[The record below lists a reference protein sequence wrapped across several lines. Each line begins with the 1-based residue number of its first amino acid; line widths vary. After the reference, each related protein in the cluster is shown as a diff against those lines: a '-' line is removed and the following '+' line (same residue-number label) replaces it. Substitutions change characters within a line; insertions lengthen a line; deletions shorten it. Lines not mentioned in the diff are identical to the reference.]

1 MLLDYDFLLLLND
14 ESGNPTRYYYL
25 LQDFEK
31 DFVASEVAQNKA
43 RQFVK
48 EIIGREK
55 ASKTKNST
63 IEISNTKASAIKNE
77 TIGSG
82 DLKKAC
88 EKIKSGLPFGIISA
102 FKPFKDAFYRDFNN
116 NEQKLLIGAA
126 KSGCIQSS
134 TDKLAQLKTRL
145 IYWQD
150 KSVKVDWDKPI
161 GIKDFFKGNNY
172 LYRRLCF
179 LLGKHF
185 MDRFLKNNAKAS
197 VKDFISSK
205 EFVAK
210 YRYTPKQN
218 TERAKKLQSYLEN
231 KRDFIGFVQTINSL
245 KDNPQDPFLPNEETS
260 FLVFANEPT
269 IVFNLR
275 DYLLVLAQIFNQQAI
290 CYCESKCPI
299 ELINASPSKDFNKT
313 QDSFSDIKFSTPNQ
327 LEQSLNALKNK
338 LSAFFSKHHDKHNGM
353 EFNEMAKTQI
363 EALYMPQSSDG
374 FDDFREHLEDSIKS
388 FIRAKKNCY
397 GFPKIFDVADI
408 EQEEREVIEW
418 REKNRASKQSYKQNL
433 QINKIANDLKRDKAV
448 DKRAI
453 LSVID
458 ADIERGFIPP
468 KDLLKQLEKI
478 SASLSKD
485 IVIAIKQV
493 EKLELNYVL
502 IDNIQHN
509 TLDDTLDFTF
519 IVGDSLSVQSLYV
532 TFHLVIDMDRPMSEQ
547 FLNHIGKLGSFE
559 SRERALE
566 WVRLTQAKLIVETP
580 REALK
585 NAQLSQIEE
594 ILTGCIFN
602 GAYRFQNNLKGNRH
616 GNFKQNSHPNKEEQ
630 AMPKR

>member
-25 LQDFEK
+25 LQDLEK
-31 DFVASEVAQNKA
+31 DFVASKVAQNKA
-43 RQFVK
+43 KRFVK
-48 EIIGREK
+48 EIIGSEK
-55 ASKTKNST
+55 ASKTKNSA
-63 IEISNTKASAIKNE
+63 IEVSNTKASAVKNE
-77 TIGSG
+77 TTKSG
-82 DLKKAC
+82 DLKKVC
-88 EKIKSGLPFGIISA
+88 EKIKSALPFGIISA
-102 FKPFKDAFYRDFNN
+102 FKPFKDAFYRDFND

-134 TDKLAQLKTRL
+134 ADKLAQLKTRL

-161 GIKDFFKGNNY
+161 LIKDFFKGNNY

-197 VKDFISSK
+197 VKDFMSSK

-231 KRDFIGFVQTINSL
+231 KRNFIGFVQALNSL
-245 KDNPQDPFLPNEETS
+245 KDSPQDPFLPNEETS

-299 ELINASPSKDFNKT
+299 ELINASPGKDFNKT

-327 LEQSLNALKNK
+327 LEQSLNDLKNK

-353 EFNEMAKTQI
+353 EFNEIAKTQI
-363 EALYMPQSSDG
+363 EALYLPQSSDD
-374 FDDFREHLEDSIKS
+374 FDDLRKDLEDSVKS
-388 FIRAKKNCY
+388 FIRAKKNRY
-397 GFPKIFDVADI
+397 GFPRIFDVADI
-408 EQEEREVIEW
+408 EQKEREVIEW
-418 REKNRASKQSYKQNL
+418 REKERASKQSYKQNL
-433 QINKIANDLKRDKAV
+433 QINKIANDLKRDKV
-448 DKRAI
+448 VNKRTI

-458 ADIERGFIPP
+458 ADMERGFILP

-493 EKLELNYVL
+493 EKLELNYAL

-509 TLDDTLDFTF
+509 TLDDTLNFTF
-519 IVGDSLSVQSLYV
+519 IIGDSLSVQSLYV
-532 TFHLVIDMDRPMSEQ
+532 TFDLVIDMDRPMSEQ
-547 FLNHIGKLGSFE
+547 FLNHIGELGSFE

-566 WVRLTQAKLIVETP
+566 WVRLSQTKLIIEVP

-616 GNFKQNSHPNKEEQ
+616 GNFK
-630 AMPKR
+630 

>member
-14 ESGNPTRYYYL
+14 ESGNLTRYYYL

-31 DFVASEVAQNKA
+31 DFVASEVAQNRAK
-43 RQFVK
+43 RFVK

-55 ASKTKNST
+55 ASKIKNSA
-63 IEISNTKASAIKNE
+63 IKVSNTKASAIESK
-77 TIGSG
+77 TIGSY
-82 DLKKAC
+82 DLKKVC
-88 EKIKSGLPFGIISA
+88 EKIKSALPFGIISA
-102 FKPFKDAFYRDFNN
+102 FKPFKDAFYRDFSN

-134 TDKLAQLKTRL
+134 ADKLAQLKTRL

-161 GIKDFFKGNNY
+161 LIKDFFKGNNY

-197 VKDFISSK
+197 VKDFMSSK

-231 KRDFIGFVQTINSL
+231 KRDFIGFVQTLNSL

-290 CYCESKCPI
+290 YYCESKCPI
-299 ELINASPSKDFNKT
+299 ELINASPGNDFNKT

-338 LSAFFSKHHDKHNGM
+338 LSAFFSKHPDKHNGM

-363 EALYMPQSSDG
+363 EALCMPQSSDG

-388 FIRAKKNCY
+388 FIRAKKNRY

-433 QINKIANDLKRDKAV
+433 QINKIASDLKRDKVV
-448 DKRAI
+448 DKRTI

-458 ADIERGFIPP
+458 ADMERGSIPP

-493 EKLELNYVL
+493 EKLELSYAL

-509 TLDDTLDFTF
+509 TLDDTLNFTF

-532 TFHLVIDMDRPMSEQ
+532 TFHLVIDMDRPISEQ
-547 FLNHIGKLGSFE
+547 FLNHIGELGSFE

-566 WVRLTQAKLIVETP
+566 WVRLSQTKLIIEAP

-585 NAQLSQIEE
+585 NAELSQIEE

-616 GNFKQNSHPNKEEQ
+616 GNFK
-630 AMPKR
+630 

>member
-31 DFVASEVAQNKA
+31 DFVASEVAQNRAK
-43 RQFVK
+43 QFVK

-55 ASKTKNST
+55 ASKTKNSAL
-63 IEISNTKASAIKNE
+63 EVSNTKASAIKNE
-77 TIGSG
+77 TTKSG
-82 DLKKAC
+82 DLKKVC

-102 FKPFKDAFYRDFNN
+102 FKPFKDAFYRDFSN

-126 KSGCIQSS
+126 KSGCIQSNA
-134 TDKLAQLKTRL
+134 DKLAQLKTRL
-145 IYWQD
+145 LYWQD

-161 GIKDFFKGNNY
+161 LIKDFFKGDNY

-231 KRDFIGFVQTINSL
+231 KRDFIGFVQTLNSL
-245 KDNPQDPFLPNEETS
+245 KDNPQDPFLPNEEIS

-299 ELINASPSKDFNKT
+299 ELINASPGKDFDKT

-327 LEQSLNALKNK
+327 LEQSLNALRNK
-338 LSAFFSKHHDKHNGM
+338 LSAFFSKHPDKHNGM
-353 EFNEMAKTQI
+353 EFNEIAKTQI

-388 FIRAKKNCY
+388 FIRAKKNRY

-408 EQEEREVIEW
+408 EQEERKVIEW
-418 REKNRASKQSYKQNL
+418 REKKRTSKQSYKQNL
-433 QINKIANDLKRDKAV
+433 QINKIANDLKRNKVV
-448 DKRAI
+448 DKRTI

-458 ADIERGFIPP
+458 ADIEHGFIPP
-468 KDLLKQLEKI
+468 KEILLKQLEKI

-493 EKLELNYVL
+493 EKLELNYAL

-519 IVGDSLSVQSLYV
+519 IIGDSLSVQSLYV

-547 FLNHIGKLGSFE
+547 FLNHIGELGSFE

-566 WVRLTQAKLIVETP
+566 CVRLTQAKLIVEAP

-585 NAQLSQIEE
+585 NAELSQIEE

-602 GAYRFQNNLKGNRH
+602 GAYRLQNDLKGNRH
-616 GNFKQNSHPNKEEQ
+616 GNFK
-630 AMPKR
+630 

>member
-31 DFVASEVAQNKA
+31 DFVAREVAQNRTK
-43 RQFVK
+43 RFVK
-48 EIIGREK
+48 EIIGSEK
-55 ASKTKNST
+55 ASKTKNSAL
-63 IEISNTKASAIKNE
+63 EVSDTKTSAIENE
-77 TIGSG
+77 MTGSG
-82 DLKKAC
+82 DLKKVC
-88 EKIKSGLPFGIISA
+88 EKIKSALPFGIISA

-126 KSGCIQSS
+126 KSGCIQSRA
-134 TDKLAQLKTRL
+134 DKMAQLKTRL
-145 IYWQD
+145 LYWQD

-161 GIKDFFKGNNY
+161 GIKDFFKGNDY
-172 LYRRLCF
+172 LYRKFCS

-197 VKDFISSK
+197 VKDFMSSK
-205 EFVAK
+205 EFVSK

-218 TERAKKLQSYLEN
+218 TERAKKLQSYLES
-231 KRDFIGFVQTINSL
+231 KRDFIGFVQTLNSL
-245 KDNPQDPFLPNEETS
+245 KDNPQDPFLPHEETS

-290 CYCESKCPI
+290 CYCGSKGSI
-299 ELINASPSKDFNKT
+299 ELINASPGKEFNKT
-313 QDSFSDIKFSTPNQ
+313 QDSFLDIKFSTPNQ

-338 LSAFFSKHHDKHNGM
+338 LAAFFSKHPDTHNGM
-353 EFNEMAKTQI
+353 EFNEIAKTQI
-363 EALYMPQSSDG
+363 EAFYMPQSGGG

-388 FIRAKKNCY
+388 FIRAKQNRGY
-397 GFPKIFDVADI
+397 PKIFDVADI

-418 REKNRASKQSYKQNL
+418 REKERASKQSHKQNL
-433 QINKIANDLKRDKAV
+433 QIHKIANDLKRNKVV
-448 DKRAI
+448 DKKTI

-458 ADIERGFIPP
+458 ADVERGFIPP

-493 EKLELNYVL
+493 EKLELNYAL

-509 TLDDTLDFTF
+509 TLDDTLNFTF
-519 IVGDSLSVQSLYV
+519 IIGDSLSIQSLYV
-532 TFHLVIDMDRPMSEQ
+532 TFDLVIDIDRPMSEQ
-547 FLNHIGKLGSFE
+547 FLNHIGELGIFKS
-559 SRERALE
+559 SRKEALE
-566 WVRLTQAKLIVETP
+566 CVQLTETKLIIEAP

-602 GAYRFQNNLKGNRH
+602 GAYRFQNDLKGNR
-616 GNFKQNSHPNKEEQ
+616 
-630 AMPKR
+630 

>member
-31 DFVASEVAQNKA
+31 DFVASKVAQNGSK
-43 RQFVK
+43 RFVK

-55 ASKTKNST
+55 ASKTKSSA
-63 IEISNTKASAIKNE
+63 IKVSSTKASAIKNE

-102 FKPFKDAFYRDFNN
+102 FKPFKDAFYRDFNH

-134 TDKLAQLKTRL
+134 ADKLAQLKTRL

-161 GIKDFFKGNNY
+161 LIKDFFKGNNY

-231 KRDFIGFVQTINSL
+231 KRDFIGFVQTLNSL
-245 KDNPQDPFLPNEETS
+245 KDSPQDPFLPNEEIS

-299 ELINASPSKDFNKT
+299 ELINASPGKDFNKT

-327 LEQSLNALKNK
+327 LEQSLNDLKNK
-338 LSAFFSKHHDKHNGM
+338 LAAFFSKHPDKHNGM

-363 EALYMPQSSDG
+363 EAFYMPQSSDG
-374 FDDFREHLEDSIKS
+374 FDDFREHLEESIKS
-388 FIRAKKNCY
+388 FIRAKKNRY

-433 QINKIANDLKRDKAV
+433 QINKIANDLKHDKIV
-448 DKRAI
+448 DKRTI

-458 ADIERGFIPP
+458 ADIERGSIPP

-478 SASLSKD
+478 SASLSKN

-493 EKLELNYVL
+493 EKLELNYAL

-519 IVGDSLSVQSLYV
+519 IIGDSLSVQSLYV

-566 WVRLTQAKLIVETP
+566 CVRLSQTKLIIETP

-602 GAYRFQNNLKGNRH
+602 GAYRFQNDLKGNRH
-616 GNFKQNSHPNKEEQ
+616 GNFK
-630 AMPKR
+630 

>member
-1 MLLDYDFLLLLND
+1 MLMDYDFLLLLND
-14 ESGNPTRYYYL
+14 ENGKPTRYYDL

-31 DFVASEVAQNKA
+31 DFVAREVAQNRAK
-43 RQFVK
+43 RFVK
-48 EIIGREK
+48 EIIGSEK

-63 IEISNTKASAIKNE
+63 LEVSNTKASAIKNE
-77 TIGSG
+77 TTGSG
-82 DLKKAC
+82 DLKKVC
-88 EKIKSGLPFGIISA
+88 EKIKSALPFGIISA
-102 FKPFKDAFYRDFNN
+102 FKPFKDAFYRDFND

-134 TDKLAQLKTRL
+134 ADKLAQLRTHL
-145 IYWQD
+145 LYWQD

-197 VKDFISSK
+197 VKDFMSSK

-218 TERAKKLQSYLEN
+218 TERAEKLQSYLES
-231 KRDFIGFVQTINSL
+231 KRDFIGFVQTLNSL
-245 KDNPQDPFLPNEETS
+245 KDNPQDPFLPHEETS

-290 CYCESKCPI
+290 CYCGSKGPI
-299 ELINASPSKDFNKT
+299 ELINASPGENFNKM

-338 LSAFFSKHHDKHNGM
+338 LAAFFSKHPDKHNGM

-374 FDDFREHLEDSIKS
+374 FDDFREHLEESIKS
-388 FIRAKKNCY
+388 FIRAKQNR

-408 EQEEREVIEW
+408 EQEEREVIKW
-418 REKNRASKQSYKQNL
+418 REKERASKQSYKQNL
-433 QINKIANDLKRDKAV
+433 QIHKIANDLKHNKAV
-448 DKRAI
+448 DKRTI

-458 ADIERGFIPP
+458 ADMDRGFIPP

-493 EKLELNYVL
+493 EKLELNYAL

-509 TLDDTLDFTF
+509 TLDDTLNFTF

-532 TFHLVIDMDRPMSEQ
+532 TFNLVIDMDRPMSEQ
-547 FLNHIGKLGSFE
+547 FLNHIGELGSFE

-566 WVRLTQAKLIVETP
+566 CVRLTQAKLIVEAP

-585 NAQLSQIEE
+585 NAELPQIEE

-602 GAYRFQNNLKGNRH
+602 GAYRFQNDLKGNRC
-616 GNFKQNSHPNKEEQ
+616 GNFK
-630 AMPKR
+630 

>member
-14 ESGNPTRYYYL
+14 ESGKPTRYYYL

-31 DFVASEVAQNKA
+31 DFVASEVAQNRA

-55 ASKTKNST
+55 VSKTKNSA
-63 IEISNTKASAIKNE
+63 IKVSNTKASAIGSE
-77 TIGSG
+77 TIGSC
-82 DLKKAC
+82 DLKKVC
-88 EKIKSGLPFGIISA
+88 EKIKSGLPFGTISA
-102 FKPFKDAFYRDFNN
+102 FKPFKDAFYRDFNH

-126 KSGCIQSS
+126 KSGCIQSNA
-134 TDKLAQLKTRL
+134 DKLAQLKTRL

-161 GIKDFFKGNNY
+161 LIKDFFKGNNY
-172 LYRRLCF
+172 LYGRLCF

-185 MDRFLKNNAKAS
+185 MDRFFKNNAKAS
-197 VKDFISSK
+197 VKDFMSSK
-205 EFVAK
+205 EFVSK

-218 TERAKKLQSYLEN
+218 TERAKKLQSYLES
-231 KRDFIGFVQTINSL
+231 KRDFIGFVQTLNSL
-245 KDNPQDPFLPNEETS
+245 KDSPQDPFLPDEEIS

-269 IVFNLR
+269 IIFNLR

-290 CYCESKCPI
+290 CHCENAKKCPI
-299 ELINASPSKDFNKT
+299 ELINASPGKDFNKT

-327 LEQSLNALKNK
+327 LEQSLNTLKNK
-338 LSAFFSKHHDKHNGM
+338 LAAFFSKHPDKHNGM
-353 EFNEMAKTQI
+353 EFNEIAKTQI

-374 FDDFREHLEDSIKS
+374 FDDFRKDLEDSVKS
-388 FIRAKKNCY
+388 FIRAKKNRY
-397 GFPKIFDVADI
+397 GFPRIFDVADT

-418 REKNRASKQSYKQNL
+418 REKEGASKQSYKQNL
-433 QINKIANDLKRDKAV
+433 QINKIANDLKRDKVV
-448 DKRAI
+448 DKRTI

-485 IVIAIKQV
+485 IVISIKQV
-493 EKLELNYVL
+493 EKLELNYAL

-519 IVGDSLSVQSLYV
+519 IVGDSLSVQSLYI
-532 TFHLVIDMDRPMSEQ
+532 TFNLVIDIDRPMSEQ
-547 FLNHIGKLGSFE
+547 FLNHIGELGSFK
-559 SRERALE
+559 SREEALE
-566 WVRLTQAKLIVETP
+566 WVRLSQTKLITETP

-585 NAQLSQIEE
+585 NAELSQIEE

-602 GAYRFQNNLKGNRH
+602 GAYRLQNDLKGNRH
-616 GNFKQNSHPNKEEQ
+616 ENFKQN
-630 AMPKR
+630 

>member
-1 MLLDYDFLLLLND
+1 MM
-14 ESGNPTRYYYL
+14 R
-25 LQDFEK
+25 
-31 DFVASEVAQNKA
+31 FVASKVAQNGAK
-43 RQFVK
+43 RFVK

-55 ASKTKNST
+55 ASKTKNSA
-63 IEISNTKASAIKNE
+63 IEISNTKASAVKNE
-77 TIGSG
+77 TTKSG
-82 DLKKAC
+82 DLKKVC

-102 FKPFKDAFYRDFNN
+102 FKPFKDAFYRDFND

-134 TDKLAQLKTRL
+134 ADKLAQLKTRL

-161 GIKDFFKGNNY
+161 LIKDFFKGNNY

-185 MDRFLKNNAKAS
+185 MDRFLKNNAKVS
-197 VKDFISSK
+197 VKDFMSSK

-231 KRDFIGFVQTINSL
+231 KCDFIGFVQALNSL
-245 KDNPQDPFLPNEETS
+245 KDSPQDPFLPNEETS

-275 DYLLVLAQIFNQQAI
+275 DYLLVLAQVFNQQAI

-299 ELINASPSKDFNKT
+299 ELINASPGKDFNKI

-327 LEQSLNALKNK
+327 LEQSLNDLKNK
-338 LSAFFSKHHDKHNGM
+338 LAAFFSKHPDKHNGM

-363 EALYMPQSSDG
+363 EALYMPQSNDDL
-374 FDDFREHLEDSIKS
+374 DDFREHLEDSIKS
-388 FIRAKKNCY
+388 FIRAKKNRY

-433 QINKIANDLKRDKAV
+433 QTNKIANDLKRDKAV
-448 DKRAI
+448 DKRTI

-458 ADIERGFIPP
+458 ADIERGSIPP

-493 EKLELNYVL
+493 EKLELNYAL

-519 IVGDSLSVQSLYV
+519 IIGDSLSVQSLYV

-566 WVRLTQAKLIVETP
+566 CVRLSQTKLIIETP
-580 REALK
+580 KEALK
-585 NAQLSQIEE
+585 NAELSQIEE

-602 GAYRFQNNLKGNRH
+602 GAYRLQNNLKGDRH
-616 GNFKQNSHPNKEEQ
+616 GNFK
-630 AMPKR
+630 

>member
-14 ESGNPTRYYYL
+14 ENGNPTRYYYL

-31 DFVASEVAQNKA
+31 DFVASKAAQNGAK
-43 RQFVK
+43 RFVK
-48 EIIGREK
+48 EIIGSEK
-55 ASKTKNST
+55 ISKTKNSAL
-63 IEISNTKASAIKNE
+63 EVSNTKASAIKNE
-77 TIGSG
+77 TTGSG
-82 DLKKAC
+82 DLKKVC
-88 EKIKSGLPFGIISA
+88 EKIKSALPFGIISA

-134 TDKLAQLKTRL
+134 ADKLAQLKTRL
-145 IYWQD
+145 LYWQD
-150 KSVKVDWDKPI
+150 KSVKMDWDKPI
-161 GIKDFFKGNNY
+161 LIKDFFKGNDY
-172 LYRRLCF
+172 LYRRFCF
-179 LLGKHF
+179 LLGEHF

-218 TERAKKLQSYLEN
+218 TERAKKLQSYLEG
-231 KRDFIGFVQTINSL
+231 KRDFIGFVQTLNSL
-245 KDNPQDPFLPNEETS
+245 KDKSQDPFLPNEETS
-260 FLVFANEPT
+260 FLLFSNEPT

-290 CYCESKCPI
+290 CYCGSKGSI
-299 ELINASPSKDFNKT
+299 ELINASPGKDFNKT

-327 LEQSLNALKNK
+327 LEQPLNALKNK
-338 LSAFFSKHHDKHNGM
+338 LSAFFSKHPDTHNGM

-374 FDDFREHLEDSIKS
+374 FDDFREHLEESIKS
-388 FIRAKKNCY
+388 FIRAKQNR

-408 EQEEREVIEW
+408 EQEEREFIKW

-433 QINKIANDLKRDKAV
+433 QINKIANDLKHDKIV
-448 DKRAI
+448 DKRTI

-458 ADIERGFIPP
+458 ADIERGSIPP

-478 SASLSKD
+478 STSLSKD

-493 EKLELNYVL
+493 EKLELNYAL

-509 TLDDTLDFTF
+509 TLDDTLNFTF
-519 IVGDSLSVQSLYV
+519 IIGDSLSVQSLYV
-532 TFHLVIDMDRPMSEQ
+532 TFNLVIDMDRPMSEQ

-566 WVRLTQAKLIVETP
+566 WVRLSQTKLIIETP

-585 NAQLSQIEE
+585 NAELSQIEE

-602 GAYRFQNNLKGNRH
+602 GTYRLQNDLKGNRH
-616 GNFKQNSHPNKEEQ
+616 GNFK
-630 AMPKR
+630 

>member
-31 DFVASEVAQNKA
+31 DFVASKVAQNGAK
-43 RQFVK
+43 RFVK
-48 EIIGREK
+48 EIIGSEK

-82 DLKKAC
+82 DLKKVC
-88 EKIKSGLPFGIISA
+88 EKIKSALPFGIISA

-134 TDKLAQLKTRL
+134 ADKLAQLKTRL
-145 IYWQD
+145 LYWQD

-197 VKDFISSK
+197 VKDFMSSK
-205 EFVAK
+205 EFVAN
-210 YRYTPKQN
+210 RYTPKQN

-231 KRDFIGFVQTINSL
+231 KRDFIGFVQTLNSL

-275 DYLLVLAQIFNQQAI
+275 DYLLVLVQIFNQQAI

-299 ELINASPSKDFNKT
+299 ELINASPGKDFNKT
-313 QDSFSDIKFSTPNQ
+313 QDSFSDIKFSTSNQ
-327 LEQSLNALKNK
+327 LEQSLNDLKNK
-338 LSAFFSKHHDKHNGM
+338 LSAFFSKHPDKHNSI
-353 EFNEMAKTQI
+353 EFNEIAKTQI
-363 EALYMPQSSDG
+363 EALYMPQSNDDL
-374 FDDFREHLEDSIKS
+374 DDFREHLEDSIKS
-388 FIRAKKNCY
+388 FIRAKKNRY
-397 GFPKIFDVADI
+397 GFPRIFDIADI

-433 QINKIANDLKRDKAV
+433 QINKIANDLKRDKV
-448 DKRAI
+448 INKRTI

-458 ADIERGFIPP
+458 ADMERGFIPP

-493 EKLELNYVL
+493 EKLELNYAL

-519 IVGDSLSVQSLYV
+519 IIGDSLSVQSLYV
-532 TFHLVIDMDRPMSEQ
+532 TFNLVIDMDRPMSEQ
-547 FLNHIGKLGSFE
+547 FLNHIGELGSFE

-566 WVRLTQAKLIVETP
+566 WVRLAESKLIIETP

-585 NAQLSQIEE
+585 NAELSQIEE

-602 GAYRFQNNLKGNRH
+602 GTYRFQNNLKGNRH
-616 GNFKQNSHPNKEEQ
+616 GNFK
-630 AMPKR
+630 

>member
-14 ESGNPTRYYYL
+14 ESGKPTRYYYL

-31 DFVASEVAQNKA
+31 DFVASKVSQNRA

-55 ASKTKNST
+55 VSKTKNSA
-63 IEISNTKASAIKNE
+63 IKVSHTKASAIGSE
-77 TIGSG
+77 TIGNG
-82 DLKKAC
+82 DLKKVC
-88 EKIKSGLPFGIISA
+88 EKIKNGLPFGIISA
-102 FKPFKDAFYRDFNN
+102 FKPFKDAFYRDFNH

-126 KSGCIQSS
+126 KSGCIQSDA
-134 TDKLAQLKTRL
+134 DKLAQLKMRL
-145 IYWQD
+145 LYWQD

-161 GIKDFFKGNNY
+161 LIKDFFKGNNY

-197 VKDFISSK
+197 VKDFMSSK
-205 EFVAK
+205 EFVNK

-218 TERAKKLQSYLEN
+218 TERAKKLQSYLES
-231 KRDFIGFVQTINSL
+231 KRDFIGFVQTLNSL
-245 KDNPQDPFLPNEETS
+245 KDSPQDPFLPNEEIS

-269 IVFNLR
+269 IIFNLR
-275 DYLLVLAQIFNQQAI
+275 DYLLVLAQMFNQQAI
-290 CYCESKCPI
+290 CYCESKYPI
-299 ELINASPSKDFNKT
+299 ELINASPGKDFNKT

-338 LSAFFSKHHDKHNGM
+338 LNAFFSKHPDKHNGI
-353 EFNEMAKTQI
+353 EFNEIVKTQI
-363 EALYMPQSSDG
+363 EALYLPQSSDD
-374 FDDFREHLEDSIKS
+374 FDDFRKHLEDSVKS
-388 FIRAKKNCY
+388 FIRAKKNRY
-397 GFPKIFDVADI
+397 GFPRIFDVADT

-418 REKNRASKQSYKQNL
+418 REKKKASKQSYKQNL
-433 QINKIANDLKRDKAV
+433 QINKIANDLKRDKIV
-448 DKRAI
+448 DKRTI

-458 ADIERGFIPP
+458 ADAERGFIPP
-468 KDLLKQLEKI
+468 KDLLKQLETI

-493 EKLELNYVL
+493 EKLELNYAL

-532 TFHLVIDMDRPMSEQ
+532 TFNLVIDIDRPMSEQ
-547 FLNHIGKLGSFE
+547 FLNHIGELGSFE
-559 SRERALE
+559 SREEALE
-566 WVRLTQAKLIVETP
+566 WVRLSQTKLIIETP

-585 NAQLSQIEE
+585 NAELSQIEE

-602 GAYRFQNNLKGNRH
+602 GAYRLQNDLKKGR
-616 GNFKQNSHPNKEEQ
+616 
-630 AMPKR
+630 

>member
-31 DFVASEVAQNKA
+31 DFVASKVAQNKA
-43 RQFVK
+43 KQFVK
-48 EIIGREK
+48 EIIGSEK
-55 ASKTKNST
+55 ASKTKNSA
-63 IEISNTKASAIKNE
+63 IKVSNTKASAIENE

-82 DLKKAC
+82 DLKKVC

-102 FKPFKDAFYRDFNN
+102 FKPFKDAFYRDSNH

-134 TDKLAQLKTRL
+134 ADKLAQLKTRL

-161 GIKDFFKGNNY
+161 LIKDFFKGNNY

-218 TERAKKLQSYLEN
+218 TERAKKLRSYLES
-231 KRDFIGFVQTINSL
+231 KRDFIGFAQTLNSL

-260 FLVFANEPT
+260 FLVFANEPA

-299 ELINASPSKDFNKT
+299 GLINASPGKDFNKT

-338 LSAFFSKHHDKHNGM
+338 LAAFFSKHPDKHSGI
-353 EFNEMAKTQI
+353 EFNEIAKTQI
-363 EALYMPQSSDG
+363 EALYLPHSSDD
-374 FDDFREHLEDSIKS
+374 FDDFRKDLEDSIKS
-388 FIRAKKNCY
+388 FIRAKKNRY

-433 QINKIANDLKRDKAV
+433 QINKIANDLKRDKVV
-448 DKRAI
+448 DKRTI

-468 KDLLKQLEKI
+468 KDLLKQLETI

-493 EKLELNYVL
+493 EKLELNYAL

-566 WVRLTQAKLIVETP
+566 WVRLSQTKLIIETP

-602 GAYRFQNNLKGNRH
+602 GAYRLQNNLKGNRH
-616 GNFKQNSHPNKEEQ
+616 GNFK
-630 AMPKR
+630 

>member
-31 DFVASEVAQNKA
+31 DFVASKVAQNRAK
-43 RQFVK
+43 RFVK

-55 ASKTKNST
+55 ASKTKNSA
-63 IEISNTKASAIKNE
+63 IEVSNTKASAVKNE

-82 DLKKAC
+82 DLKKVC
-88 EKIKSGLPFGIISA
+88 EKIKSGLPFGTISA
-102 FKPFKDAFYRDFNN
+102 FKPFKDAFYRDFNH
-116 NEQKLLIGAA
+116 NEQKLLIVAA

-134 TDKLAQLKTRL
+134 ADKLAQLKTRL
-145 IYWQD
+145 LYWQD

-161 GIKDFFKGNNY
+161 LIKDFFKGNNY

-185 MDRFLKNNAKAS
+185 MDRFFKNNAKAS

-205 EFVAK
+205 EFVSK

-218 TERAKKLQSYLEN
+218 TERAKKLQSYLES
-231 KRDFIGFVQTINSL
+231 KRDFIGFVQTLNSL
-245 KDNPQDPFLPNEETS
+245 KDSPQDPFLPDEEIS

-269 IVFNLR
+269 IIFNLR

-290 CYCESKCPI
+290 CYCDSKCPI
-299 ELINASPSKDFNKT
+299 ELINASPGKDFNKT

-338 LSAFFSKHHDKHNGM
+338 LAAFFSKHPDKNNGI
-353 EFNEMAKTQI
+353 EFNEIVKTQI
-363 EALYMPQSSDG
+363 KALYMPQSSDD
-374 FDDFREHLEDSIKS
+374 FDDFRKDLEDSVKS
-388 FIRAKKNCY
+388 FIRAKKNRY

-433 QINKIANDLKRDKAV
+433 QINEIANDLKHDKVV

-458 ADIERGFIPP
+458 ADLERGFIPP

-493 EKLELNYVL
+493 EKLELNYAL

-519 IVGDSLSVQSLYV
+519 IIGDSLSVQSLYV
-532 TFHLVIDMDRPMSEQ
+532 TFDLVIDMDRPMSEQ

-566 WVRLTQAKLIVETP
+566 CVRLTQAKLIIETP

-585 NAQLSQIEE
+585 NAELLQIEE

-602 GAYRFQNNLKGNRH
+602 GAYRLQ
-616 GNFKQNSHPNKEEQ
+616 
-630 AMPKR
+630 KRS

>member
-14 ESGNPTRYYYL
+14 ENGNPTKYYHL
-25 LQDFEK
+25 LKDFEK
-31 DFVASEVAQNKA
+31 DFVAREVAQNRTK
-43 RQFVK
+43 RFVK
-48 EIIGREK
+48 EIIGSE
-55 ASKTKNST
+55 KNSKDSAL
-63 IEISNTKASAIKNE
+63 EVSNTKAFSVENE
-77 TIGSG
+77 TIGSS
-82 DLKKAC
+82 DLKKVC
-88 EKIKSGLPFGIISA
+88 EKIKSALPFGIISA

-134 TDKLAQLKTRL
+134 ADKAAQLKARL
-145 IYWQD
+145 LYWQD

-161 GIKDFFKGNNY
+161 GINDFFKGNDY
-172 LYRRLCF
+172 LYRKFCS

-210 YRYTPKQN
+210 YRYTPEQN
-218 TERAKKLQSYLEN
+218 TQRAKKLQSYLES
-231 KRDFIGFVQTINSL
+231 KRDFIGFVRTLNSL
-245 KDNPQDPFLPNEETS
+245 KDKSQDPFLPNEETS
-260 FLVFANEPT
+260 FLVFSNEPT

-290 CYCESKCPI
+290 CYCESKCTI
-299 ELINASPSKDFNKT
+299 ELINASPGKDFNKT

-338 LSAFFSKHHDKHNGM
+338 ISAFFSKHPDKHNGM
-353 EFNEMAKTQI
+353 EFNEIVKTQI
-363 EALYMPQSSDG
+363 EAFYMPQSSDG
-374 FDDFREHLEDSIKS
+374 FDDFHEDLEYIIKN
-388 FIRAKKNCY
+388 FIRARQNR

-408 EQEEREVIEW
+408 EQEEREFIKW
-418 REKNRASKQSYKQNL
+418 REKERASKQSYKQNL
-433 QINKIANDLKRDKAV
+433 QIKKIANDLKHDKIV
-448 DKRAI
+448 DKITI

-458 ADIERGFIPP
+458 ADLERGFIPP

-493 EKLELNYVL
+493 EKLELNYAL

-519 IVGDSLSVQSLYV
+519 IIGDSLSIQSLYV
-532 TFHLVIDMDRPMSEQ
+532 TFDLVIDMDRPMSEQ
-547 FLNHIGKLGSFE
+547 FLNHIGELGSFKY

-566 WVRLTQAKLIVETP
+566 CVRLTQAKLIIQAP
-580 REALK
+580 REELR
-585 NAQLSQIEE
+585 NAQLSQE

-602 GAYRFQNNLKGNRH
+602 GAYRFQNDLKGNRH
-616 GNFKQNSHPNKEEQ
+616 GNF
-630 AMPKR
+630 

>member
-31 DFVASEVAQNKA
+31 DFVASEVAQNRA

-63 IEISNTKASAIKNE
+63 IKVSNTKASAIKNE
-77 TIGSG
+77 TTKSG
-82 DLKKAC
+82 DLKKVC

-102 FKPFKDAFYRDFNN
+102 FKPFKDAFYRDFSN
-116 NEQKLLIGAA
+116 NEQKLMIGAA

-161 GIKDFFKGNNY
+161 LIKDFFKGNNY

-185 MDRFLKNNAKAS
+185 IDRFLKNNAKAS
-197 VKDFISSK
+197 VKDFMSSK

-299 ELINASPSKDFNKT
+299 ELINASPGKDFNKT

-327 LEQSLNALKNK
+327 LEQSLNDLKKK
-338 LSAFFSKHHDKHNGM
+338 LNAFFSKHPDKNNGI
-353 EFNEMAKTQI
+353 EFNKIVKTQI
-363 EALYMPQSSDG
+363 EALYLPQSSDG

-388 FIRAKKNCY
+388 FIRAKKNRY
-397 GFPKIFDVADI
+397 GFPRIFDVADI
-408 EQEEREVIEW
+408 EQKEREVIEW

-433 QINKIANDLKRDKAV
+433 QINKIANDLKRDKVV
-448 DKRAI
+448 DKRTI

-458 ADIERGFIPP
+458 ADLERGFIPP

-493 EKLELNYVL
+493 EKLELNYAL

-532 TFHLVIDMDRPMSEQ
+532 TFNLVIDMDRPMSEQ
-547 FLNHIGKLGSFE
+547 FLNHIGELGSFE

-566 WVRLTQAKLIVETP
+566 CVRLSQTKLIIETP
-580 REALK
+580 RETLK
-585 NAQLSQIEE
+585 NAELSQIEE

-602 GAYRFQNNLKGNRH
+602 GAYRLQNNLKGNRH
-616 GNFKQNSHPNKEEQ
+616 GNFK
-630 AMPKR
+630 

>member
-14 ESGNPTRYYYL
+14 ESGKPTRYYYL

-31 DFVASEVAQNKA
+31 DFVASKVAQNRAK
-43 RQFVK
+43 RFVK
-48 EIIGREK
+48 EIIGSEK
-55 ASKTKNST
+55 ASKTKNSA
-63 IEISNTKASAIKNE
+63 IEVSSTKASAIKNE

-82 DLKKAC
+82 DLKKVC

-102 FKPFKDAFYRDFNN
+102 FKPFKDAFYRDFSN

-134 TDKLAQLKTRL
+134 ADKLAQLKTRL

-161 GIKDFFKGNNY
+161 LIKDFFKGNFKGNNY

-185 MDRFLKNNAKAS
+185 IDRFLKNNAKAS
-197 VKDFISSK
+197 VKDFMSSK

-231 KRDFIGFVQTINSL
+231 KRDFIGFVQTLNSL
-245 KDNPQDPFLPNEETS
+245 KDSPQDPFLPNEEIS

-269 IVFNLR
+269 IIFNLR
-275 DYLLVLAQIFNQQAI
+275 DYLLVLVQIFNQQAI

-299 ELINASPSKDFNKT
+299 ELINASPGNDFNKT

-338 LSAFFSKHHDKHNGM
+338 LSAFFSKHPDKHNGM

-388 FIRAKKNCY
+388 FIRAKKNRY

-418 REKNRASKQSYKQNL
+418 REKKRASKQSYKQNL
-433 QINKIANDLKRDKAV
+433 QINKIANDLKRDKVV
-448 DKRAI
+448 DKRTI

-458 ADIERGFIPP
+458 ADMERGFIPP

-493 EKLELNYVL
+493 EKLELNYAL

-532 TFHLVIDMDRPMSEQ
+532 TFNLVIDIDRPMSEQ
-547 FLNHIGKLGSFE
+547 FLNHIGELGSFK
-559 SRERALE
+559 SREEALE
-566 WVRLTQAKLIVETP
+566 WVRLSQTKLIIEAP

-585 NAQLSQIEE
+585 NAELSQIEE

-602 GAYRFQNNLKGNRH
+602 GAYRLQDDLK
-616 GNFKQNSHPNKEEQ
+616 KIKLD
-630 AMPKR
+630 

>member
-1 MLLDYDFLLLLND
+1 MLLYYDFLLLLND
-14 ESGNPTRYYYL
+14 ESGNPTRYYHL

-31 DFVASEVAQNKA
+31 DFVAREVAQNRTK
-43 RQFVK
+43 RFVK
-48 EIIGREK
+48 EIIGSEK
-55 ASKTKNST
+55 ISKTKDSAL
-63 IEISNTKASAIKNE
+63 EVSNTKASAIENE
-77 TIGSG
+77 TTGSG
-82 DLKKAC
+82 DLKKVC
-88 EKIKSGLPFGIISA
+88 EKIKSALPFGIISA
-102 FKPFKDAFYRDFNN
+102 FKPFKDAFYRDFNH

-134 TDKLAQLKTRL
+134 ADKLAQLKTRL
-145 IYWQD
+145 LYWQD

-161 GIKDFFKGNNY
+161 GIKDFFKGNDY
-172 LYRRLCF
+172 LYRKFCS

-205 EFVAK
+205 EFVSK

-218 TERAKKLQSYLEN
+218 TQRAKQLQSYLEG
-231 KRDFIGFVQTINSL
+231 KRDFIGFVQTLNSL

-260 FLVFANEPT
+260 FLVFSNEST

-275 DYLLVLAQIFNQQAI
+275 DYLLVLVQIFSQQAI

-299 ELINASPSKDFNKT
+299 ELIDASPGKDFNKA

-338 LSAFFSKHHDKHNGM
+338 LSAFFSNHPDKHNGM
-353 EFNEMAKTQI
+353 EFNKIVKTQI
-363 EALYMPQSSDG
+363 EAFYMPQSSDD
-374 FDDFREHLEDSIKS
+374 FDDFRENLEDSIKS
-388 FIRAKKNCY
+388 FIRAKQNRGY
-397 GFPKIFDVADI
+397 PKIFDITDI
-408 EQEEREVIEW
+408 EQEEREFIKW

-433 QINKIANDLKRDKAV
+433 QINKIANDLKRNKVV
-448 DKRAI
+448 DKITI

-458 ADIERGFIPP
+458 ADLERGFIPP

-493 EKLELNYVL
+493 EKLELNYAL

-519 IVGDSLSVQSLYV
+519 IIGDSLSIQSLYV
-532 TFHLVIDMDRPMSEQ
+532 TFDLVIDIDRPMSEQ
-547 FLNHIGKLGSFE
+547 FLNHIGELGNFKS
-559 SRERALE
+559 SRKEALE
-566 WVRLTQAKLIVETP
+566 WVRLTETKPIIKVP

-602 GAYRFQNNLKGNRH
+602 GAYRL
-616 GNFKQNSHPNKEEQ
+616 
-630 AMPKR
+630 

>member
-31 DFVASEVAQNKA
+31 DFVASKVAQNKA
-43 RQFVK
+43 KRFVK

-55 ASKTKNST
+55 VSKTKNST
-63 IEISNTKASAIKNE
+63 IAVSHTKASAVKNE

-82 DLKKAC
+82 DLKKVC

-102 FKPFKDAFYRDFNN
+102 FKPFKDAFYRDFSN

-134 TDKLAQLKTRL
+134 ADKLAQLKTRL

-161 GIKDFFKGNNY
+161 WIKDFFKGNNY

-197 VKDFISSK
+197 VKDFMSSK

-218 TERAKKLQSYLEN
+218 TERAKKLQSYLES
-231 KRDFIGFVQTINSL
+231 KRDFIGFVQTLNSL
-245 KDNPQDPFLPNEETS
+245 KDNPQDPFLPNEEIS

-269 IVFNLR
+269 IIFNLR

-299 ELINASPSKDFNKT
+299 ELINASPGKDFNKT

-338 LSAFFSKHHDKHNGM
+338 LNAFFSKHPDKHNGM
-353 EFNEMAKTQI
+353 EFNEIAKTQI
-363 EALYMPQSSDG
+363 EALYLPQSSDG

-388 FIRAKKNCY
+388 FIRAKKNRY

-418 REKNRASKQSYKQNL
+418 REKERASKQSYKQNL
-433 QINKIANDLKRDKAV
+433 QINKIANDLKRDKV
-448 DKRAI
+448 VNKKTI

-468 KDLLKQLEKI
+468 KDWLKQLEKI
-478 SASLSKD
+478 STSLSKD

-493 EKLELNYVL
+493 EKLELNYAL

-509 TLDDTLDFTF
+509 TLDDTLNFTF

-532 TFHLVIDMDRPMSEQ
+532 TFNLVIDMDRPMSEQ

-566 WVRLTQAKLIVETP
+566 CVRLSQAKLIIETP

-585 NAQLSQIEE
+585 NAELSQIEE

-616 GNFKQNSHPNKEEQ
+616 GNFK
-630 AMPKR
+630 

>member
-31 DFVASEVAQNKA
+31 DFVASKVAQNGAK
-43 RQFVK
+43 RFVK

-55 ASKTKNST
+55 VSKTKNSA
-63 IEISNTKASAIKNE
+63 IEVSSTKASAIKNE

-88 EKIKSGLPFGIISA
+88 EKIKSTLPFGIISA

-134 TDKLAQLKTRL
+134 ADKLAQLKTRL

-161 GIKDFFKGNNY
+161 LIKDFFKGNNY

-179 LLGKHF
+179 LLGKYF
-185 MDRFLKNNAKAS
+185 IDRFLKNNAKAS
-197 VKDFISSK
+197 VKDFMSSK

-210 YRYTPKQN
+210 YRYTPNQN
-218 TERAKKLQSYLEN
+218 TERAKKLQSYLES
-231 KRDFIGFVQTINSL
+231 KRDFIGFVQTLNSL

-260 FLVFANEPT
+260 FLVFSNEPT
-269 IVFNLR
+269 IIFNLR

-299 ELINASPSKDFNKT
+299 ELINASPGKDFNKT

-327 LEQSLNALKNK
+327 LEQSLNDLKNK
-338 LSAFFSKHHDKHNGM
+338 LSAFFSKHPDKHNGM

-363 EALYMPQSSDG
+363 EALYMPHSSDG

-388 FIRAKKNCY
+388 FIRAKKNRY

-433 QINKIANDLKRDKAV
+433 QINKIANDLKRDKVV
-448 DKRAI
+448 DKRTI

-493 EKLELNYVL
+493 EKLELNYAL

-509 TLDDTLDFTF
+509 TLDDTLNFTF

-532 TFHLVIDMDRPMSEQ
+532 TFNLVIDMDRPMSEQ
-547 FLNHIGKLGSFE
+547 FLNHIGELGSFE

-566 WVRLTQAKLIVETP
+566 CVRLSQTKLIVEAP

-602 GAYRFQNNLKGNRH
+602 GAYRLQNDLKGNRH
-616 GNFKQNSHPNKEEQ
+616 GNFKQN
-630 AMPKR
+630 